1 MTARDQHPLGLVYDL
16 PNEAYHAGPGVSNS
30 MLAEMARSPAHCWAN
45 CLDPNRPARDAK
57 AGQLEGTLAHCA
69 TLEPA
74 EFPRRYV
81 AAPEDA
87 PRRPTDAQWAAK
99 KPSPESVAAMDW
111 WREFTE
117 RVGSA
122 EIVPADKIKVAHAQ
136 AASVRR
142 LPQVAELLSRG
153 APEVS
158 AYWIDDATGLL
169 CRCRPD
175 WVHPVN
181 DNSVILLDLKTYS
194 DASPGEFSRQ
204 VARKG
209 YHRQA
214 AWYSDGFER
223 ASGKQVLGFV
233 FVAVE
238 TEPPFAACP
247 HMLDDPGIDKGR
259 ELNRALLDRYAECV
273 RSGAWPAYGDEIKLI
288 TLPAWAIK
296 EAA

>member
-1 MTARDQHPLGLVYDL
+1 MNAPDRALMGVIHDL

-30 MLAEMARSPAHCWAN
+30 VLSAMARSPAHCWAQH
-45 CLDPNRPARDAK
+45 LDPNRPPSTVR

-81 AAPEDA
+81 TIPANA
-87 PRRPTDAQWAAK
+87 PRRPTDAQWNAK
-99 KPSPESVAAMDW
+99 KPSPDSLEAMDW
-111 WREFTE
+111 WRDFTA
-117 RVGSA
+117 RVGAAEVVSA
-122 EIVPADKIKVAHAQ
+122 ELVRVAQAQ

-142 LPQVAELLSRG
+142 LPQIAELLSRG
-153 APEVS
+153 HPEVS

-181 DNSVILLDLKTYS
+181 DDSVILLDLKTYS
-194 DASPGEFSRQ
+194 DASPNEFARQ

-214 AWYSDGFER
+214 AWYSDGYER
-223 ASGKQVLGFV
+223 ASGKKVLGFV

-238 TEPPFAACP
+238 TEHPFAACA
-247 HMLDDPGIDKGR
+247 HMLDDPGLDKGR
-259 ELNRALLDRYAECV
+259 ELNRALLDRFAECQ
-273 RSGAWPAYGDEIKLI
+273 RTNSWPAYGDDIQLI
-288 TLPAWAIK
+288 TLPRWA
-296 EAA
+296 A